1 MSKGQQKSSFAGGG
15 TLIGRRFDV
24 KDPHQLLSPVDGDSQ
39 GWKLKVVTWV
49 NLGPENDKDE
59 PPVSPSYGNLNREHD
74 DKPLHGCTWN
84 EGYHVFRQTC
94 MPRCRFLAGTIIFF
108 EGKPK
113 NPTPHTTGL
122 SISGLLKTH
131 TQLRFMALDD
141 FHIRDTKRHL
151 SSKFRFSFNRT

>member
-1 MSKGQQKSSFAGGG
+1 VEAQSRD
-15 TLIGRRFDV
+15 L
-24 KDPHQLLSPVDGDSQ
+24 
-39 GWKLKVVTWV
+39 V

-74 DKPLHGCTWN
+74 DKPVHGCTWN